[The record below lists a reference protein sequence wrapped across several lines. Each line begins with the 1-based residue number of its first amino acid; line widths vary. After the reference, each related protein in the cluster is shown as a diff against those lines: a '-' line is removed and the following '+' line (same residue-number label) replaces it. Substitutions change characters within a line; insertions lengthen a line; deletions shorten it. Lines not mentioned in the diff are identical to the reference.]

1 MDDESELGR
10 RAAAGDEAAFAAL
23 VRLHEGKVRRFL
35 SRLAPGGEA
44 DEIAQDAFVAAWR
57 ARSDYRGGS
66 YGAWLMRIAW
76 TRFLSHRRSLSR
88 RSARDHAAWE
98 EAEPG
103 PSPSPDLRLD
113 IAQALATLDERE
125 RAAAM
130 LCFAEGW
137 SHGEAADI
145 MQLPLGTLKSIVA
158 RARARLAAVLE
169 SGHD

>member
-1 MDDESELGR
+1 MDGDSDLGK
-10 RAAAGDEAAFAAL
+10 RAAAGDAAAFAAL
-23 VRLHEGKVRRFL
+23 VRRHEGKVRRFL

-44 DEIAQDAFVAAWR
+44 DDIAQDAFIAAWR

-76 TRFLSHRRSLSR
+76 THFLSHRRNQSR
-88 RSARDHAAWE
+88 RTERDHAAWE
-98 EAEPG
+98 AADHAPA
-103 PSPSPDLRLD
+103 SSPDVRLD
-113 IAQALATLDERE
+113 VAQALAGLDERE

-137 SHGEAADI
+137 SHGEAAEI

-158 RARARLAAVLE
+158 RARARLLAVLE
-169 SGHD
+169 TEE